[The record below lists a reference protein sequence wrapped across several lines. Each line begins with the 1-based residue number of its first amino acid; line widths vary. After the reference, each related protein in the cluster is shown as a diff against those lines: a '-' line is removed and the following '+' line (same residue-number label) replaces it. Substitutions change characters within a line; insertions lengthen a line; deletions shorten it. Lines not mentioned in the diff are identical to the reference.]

1 MDGLPPRANLA
12 YGLNASNIVMNENK
26 VDLPPL
32 EERPLVTFALFAY
45 NQEKYI
51 REAVEGAFAQTY
63 EPLEI
68 ILSDDCSTDR
78 TFEIMREMV
87 AEYRGTH
94 KLTVRQSPTNRG
106 LGLHIKDVVDLAQG
120 EVIVVAAGDD
130 VSLPH
135 RTFELVAS
143 ITRERS
149 AFAASNYNSMD
160 ESGTILETNLQ
171 NDYSGNY
178 IWTVIDAPPAHF
190 ASGAAAAYRIDFAR
204 GALNAAQKTLIA
216 GKLFNEDILFAAY
229 AVALG
234 EFPSNVTQAPL
245 VNYRIVSTSLS
256 NFRRRSDT
264 WAQEWSL
271 VQREIF
277 RSSARLACLCA
288 ILEMAETHPQL
299 SRNLRLKVIRSDMR
313 RSEVELLASEHRFH
327 RRLFNLRHARD
338 MTELKVFL
346 ARLPGLRF
354 LTTLRFARSAIA
366 GLTIVSRVT

>member
-1 MDGLPPRANLA
+1 MSETVGSAVLD
-12 YGLNASNIVMNENK
+12 EK
-26 VDLPPL
+26 
-32 EERPLVTFALFAY
+32 PLVTFALFAY
-45 NQEKYI
+45 NQEKYV

-78 TFEIMREMV
+78 TFEVIQEM
-87 AEYRGTH
+87 AAGYPGPH

-106 LGLHIKDVVDLAQG
+106 LGLHIKDVADLAQG
-120 EVIVVAAGDD
+120 EIIVVAAGDD
-130 VSLPH
+130 VSLPN
-135 RTFELVAS
+135 RTFELVNRM
-143 ITRERS
+143 TCERS

-160 ESGTILETNLQ
+160 ESGSILETNLQ

-178 IWTVIDAPPAHF
+178 VWTVIDAPPAHF
-190 ASGAAAAYRIDFAR
+190 ASGAAAAYRVDFVR
-204 GALNAAQKTLIA
+204 GALNAAQKTLVE

-234 EFPSNVTQAPL
+234 EFPSNVTEVPL

-256 NFRRRSDT
+256 NFRKQNNT
-264 WAQEWSL
+264 WTQEWIV

-277 RSSARLACLCA
+277 RSSARLACLQA
-288 ILEMAETHPQL
+288 ILEIANNHPQL
-299 SRNLRLKVIRSDMR
+299 SKRLRLEVISNDMR
-313 RSEVELLASEHRFH
+313 RSEVELFASEQRFLQ
-327 RRLFNLRHARD
+327 RIFNLRHARD

-346 ARLPGLRF
+346 ARLPGLKF

-366 GLTIVSRVT
+366 ALTIGRQVA